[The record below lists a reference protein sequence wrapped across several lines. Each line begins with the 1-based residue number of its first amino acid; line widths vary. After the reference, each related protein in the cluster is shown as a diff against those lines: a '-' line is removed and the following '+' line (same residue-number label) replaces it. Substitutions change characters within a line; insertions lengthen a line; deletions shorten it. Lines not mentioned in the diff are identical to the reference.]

1 MPSGVSRPKK
11 TSADTLSPMWALFGR
26 KKKIKPVRDG
36 RRERRK
42 CPLCGEDTT
51 FIEVAI
57 EKKYTA
63 YVVVDLFNTEST
75 GFQCGACDEVMD
87 LGDTH
92 EPNLSEREKKKLAKA
107 TAKADAE
114 RARKQAEAEKARKR
128 QIREAAEQ
136 ARAEKAAKESQLD
149 DDLAAMKARMGI
161 D

>member
-1 MPSGVSRPKK
+1 
-11 TSADTLSPMWALFGR
+11 MWFVFGR
-26 KKKIKPVRDG
+26 KKKIKPLRDG

-51 FIEVAI
+51 FIEVAV

-75 GFQCGACDEVMD
+75 AFQCKACDEVMD
-87 LGDTH
+87 LESTH

-107 TAKADAE
+107 QAKAEAK
-114 RARKQAEAEKARKR
+114 RARQQAEEEAARKR
-128 QIREAAEQ
+128 QIKEAAEQ
-136 ARAEKAAKESQLD
+136 ARAEKAAKENQLD
-149 DDLAAMKARMGI
+149 DELAAMKARMGL

>member
-1 MPSGVSRPKK
+1 
-11 TSADTLSPMWALFGR
+11 MWAVFGR

-51 FIEVAI
+51 FFEVTI
-57 EKKYTA
+57 EKKFTA

-75 GFQCGACDEVMD
+75 GFQCKACDEVMD
-87 LGDTH
+87 LDDTH

-107 TAKADAE
+107 QAKAEAE
-114 RARKQAEAEKARKR
+114 RARKLAEAEEARKR
-128 QIREAAEQ
+128 EIREAAEE

-149 DDLAAMKARMGI
+149 DELAAMKARMGI